1 MAAGFSQPGELGEL
15 PLDFQ
20 EWRRGLTYTVRPE
33 LLRPIPLK
41 REMRVN
47 VTIRYVTPTSAPRP
61 SFADMYE
68 RATTIMQARIGQL
81 RCDDTMASARAW
93 ILAQAW
99 FINDFGARSVYSASI
114 TSGVLFLHET
124 SLVPAGEPRPDAAA
138 LLVPSGGTPEAFAA
152 KHVNEQGARH
162 LDEIYIDFE
171 DADTSRDVTVSYGE
185 YVASCDDVDYAPI
198 VERAET
204 RARFHY
210 QTLSVPDGPA
220 KLPFEI
226 LRREWT
232 CLSTNKTADPTIA
245 TVHVYFRI

>member
-1 MAAGFSQPGELGEL
+1 MGVGFSQAGEHGEL

-33 LLRPIPLK
+33 LLRPIPSR
-41 REMRVN
+41 RELRMN
-47 VTIRYVTPTSAPRP
+47 VTVRHVAPRSAPRP

-68 RATTIMQARIGQL
+68 RATTIMEARIGEL
-81 RCDDTMASARAW
+81 RCDDATALARVW

-99 FINDFGARSVYSASI
+99 FVNDFSVRSVYSASI
-114 TSGVLFLHET
+114 TSGVSFLDDAGP
-124 SLVPAGEPRPDAAA
+124 VPVGEPRPDTAA

-152 KHVNEQGARH
+152 KHVNDQGARH

-171 DADTSRDVTVSYGE
+171 DADTSRDVTVSYGK
-185 YVASCDDVDYAPI
+185 YVASCDEVDYAAI
-198 VERAET
+198 VQRAET

-210 QTLSVPDGPA
+210 QTLSVPDGSA
-220 KLPFEI
+220 RLPFDI

-232 CLSTNKTADPTIA
+232 CLSTNKTADPMIA